1 MAARDDGT
9 MQALQEAI
17 DLPDNKTVTPGSQ
30 AERLC
35 KRLISV
41 VMCTF
46 AKEPATAI
54 IMRGFCDFPERE
66 KIKTSQLAKKMRID
80 QKTVSTTL
88 KQLKAG
94 GYILES
100 SFQESFNKH
109 ARASHMKTVR
119 YHIDYSYFIN
129 MIRLRLHEIVV
140 RLSAKQEKNDEKSSI
155 GSFLCVNEQCKE
167 FNISFSTLDLMSNKN
182 NYKLDKRT
190 GNTIYICDM
199 CNEELVDESEATKG
213 SHENNLD
220 IKRAFN
226 QQSLPL
232 TKLLNLVENE
242 VKKERAYM
250 ITEQKRAY
258 EEKENLESGFGELSY
273 KAANL
278 NFGKKKKRGQTH
290 DENQQTLDHLSRL
303 YVVFF
308 NFSVF
313 DFVVVVL

>member
-1 MAARDDGT
+1 MNEREESLR
-9 MQALQEAI
+9 ALQETI
-17 DLPDNKTVTPGSQ
+17 ELPDNKTVRPGSP

-46 AKEPATAI
+46 AQEPATAI

-66 KIKTSQLAKKMRID
+66 EIKPSQLARKMKID
-80 QKTVSTTL
+80 LRTVSTTL
-88 KQLKAG
+88 KHLKAG
-94 GYILES
+94 GYILETS
-100 SFQESFNKH
+100 VNETFAKRG
-109 ARASHMKTVR
+109 RASHLKSVR

-140 RLSAKQEKNDEKSSI
+140 RLSAKQEKNDEKSAI
-155 GSFLCVNEQCKE
+155 GSFLCINSNCKE
-167 FNISFSTLDLMSNKN
+167 YNISFNTLDLMSNST
-182 NYKLDKRT
+182 NYKLDKKT
-190 GNTIYICDM
+190 GKMIFICDM
-199 CNEELVDESEATKG
+199 CHEELIDESEATKG

-232 TKLLNLVENE
+232 TKLLNEVENE
-242 VKKERAYM
+242 VKKERAFM

-258 EEKENLESGFGELSY
+258 EEKENIESGFGEVSY

-278 NFGKKKKRGQTH
+278 NFGKKKKRGQKP
-290 DENQQTLDHLSRL
+290 DENQQTLDHLTRL
-303 YVVFF
+303 YVVLFCLALCKD
-308 NFSVF
+308 NVKS
-313 DFVVVVL
+313 